1 MVDLGLQI
9 HKGQRLTANE
19 IELQEYFASLPALPA
34 NSPPLYPP
42 QAIPAQ
48 PAADTKV
55 TEHIRQ
61 QRTAHHM
68 F

>member
-1 MVDLGLQI
+1 MVDLNLQI

-42 QAIPAQ
+42 QALSAQ
-48 PAADTKV
+48 PAAAAKV
-55 TEHIRQ
+55 S
-61 QRTAHHM
+61 QRLTSAAHYT
-68 F
+68 